1 MTAQQ
6 VLDSCQQLYEK
17 HKLITYP
24 RSDCRYLPKE
34 HLKQVKAVSQAVAVN
49 EPELALAAQQAD
61 TALIS
66 RAWNDGKVDAHHAI
80 IPTEKRMPAGRL
92 SVAEQRLYQMIAR
105 QYLAQFYPPFCY
117 RDTLAEVTIAGGCF
131 VAKARVERSA
141 GWKKLFRQHNSG
153 DKVALTA
160 DEAGVDRDV
169 AKLAFKDNA
178 IDMIDAWIDSIDME
192 LAHRLPAEKL
202 AAMKI
207 RDRITALL
215 ATRLEIMAPDRESL
229 RRAMAIMAMPQ
240 NLVRSAKIGW
250 RSADRMWRLA
260 GDTASDFNHYTKRMT
275 LSAVYAS
282 TLSVF
287 VNDDSDNFA
296 DARAFLDR
304 RIDNVMQFEKVKFQA
319 KQRQEYVPSL
329 SRFIGRLR
337 YPAR

>member
-1 MTAQQ
+1 MSINPLPADPT
-6 VLDSCQQLYEK
+6 LDEV
-17 HKLITYP
+17 
-24 RSDCRYLPKE
+24 R
-34 HLKQVKAVSQAVAVN
+34 A
-49 EPELALAAQQAD
+49 ALAP
-61 TALIS
+61 I
-66 RAWNDGKVDAHHAI
+66 
-80 IPTEKRMPAGRL
+80 
-92 SVAEQRLYQMIAR
+92 IAR
-105 QYLAQFYPPFCY
+105 N
-117 RDTLAEVTIAGGCF
+117 AGF
-131 VAKARVERSA
+131 D
-141 GWKKLFRQHNSG
+141 GWSDAAVH
-153 DKVALTA
+153 AAA
-160 DEAGVDRDV
+160 DEAGVDDDV

-178 IDMIDAWIDSIDME
+178 IDMIDAWIDSIDLE

>member
-1 MTAQQ
+1 MSISPLPADPT
-6 VLDSCQQLYEK
+6 LDEV
-17 HKLITYP
+17 
-24 RSDCRYLPKE
+24 R
-34 HLKQVKAVSQAVAVN
+34 A
-49 EPELALAAQQAD
+49 ALAP
-61 TALIS
+61 I
-66 RAWNDGKVDAHHAI
+66 
-80 IPTEKRMPAGRL
+80 
-92 SVAEQRLYQMIAR
+92 IAR
-105 QYLAQFYPPFCY
+105 N
-117 RDTLAEVTIAGGCF
+117 AGF
-131 VAKARVERSA
+131 D
-141 GWKKLFRQHNSG
+141 GWSDAAVH
-153 DKVALTA
+153 AAA

-192 LAHRLPAEKL
+192 LADRLPAEKL

>member
-1 MTAQQ
+1 MSISPLPADPT
-6 VLDSCQQLYEK
+6 LDEV
-17 HKLITYP
+17 
-24 RSDCRYLPKE
+24 R
-34 HLKQVKAVSQAVAVN
+34 A
-49 EPELALAAQQAD
+49 ALAP
-61 TALIS
+61 I
-66 RAWNDGKVDAHHAI
+66 
-80 IPTEKRMPAGRL
+80 
-92 SVAEQRLYQMIAR
+92 IAR
-105 QYLAQFYPPFCY
+105 N
-117 RDTLAEVTIAGGCF
+117 AGF
-131 VAKARVERSA
+131 D
-141 GWKKLFRQHNSG
+141 GWSDAAVH
-153 DKVALTA
+153 AAA

-178 IDMIDAWIDSIDME
+178 IDMIDAWIDSIDMD

-260 GDTASDFNHYTKRMT
+260 GDSASDFNHYTKRMT

>member
-1 MTAQQ
+1 MSISPLPADPT
-6 VLDSCQQLYEK
+6 LDEV
-17 HKLITYP
+17 
-24 RSDCRYLPKE
+24 R
-34 HLKQVKAVSQAVAVN
+34 A
-49 EPELALAAQQAD
+49 ALAP
-61 TALIS
+61 I
-66 RAWNDGKVDAHHAI
+66 
-80 IPTEKRMPAGRL
+80 
-92 SVAEQRLYQMIAR
+92 IAR
-105 QYLAQFYPPFCY
+105 N
-117 RDTLAEVTIAGGCF
+117 AGF
-131 VAKARVERSA
+131 D
-141 GWKKLFRQHNSG
+141 GWSDAAVH
-153 DKVALTA
+153 AAA

-202 AAMKI
+202 VAMKI

>member
-1 MTAQQ
+1 MSISPLPADPT
-6 VLDSCQQLYEK
+6 LDEV
-17 HKLITYP
+17 
-24 RSDCRYLPKE
+24 R
-34 HLKQVKAVSQAVAVN
+34 A
-49 EPELALAAQQAD
+49 ALAP
-61 TALIS
+61 I
-66 RAWNDGKVDAHHAI
+66 
-80 IPTEKRMPAGRL
+80 
-92 SVAEQRLYQMIAR
+92 IAR
-105 QYLAQFYPPFCY
+105 N
-117 RDTLAEVTIAGGCF
+117 AGF
-131 VAKARVERSA
+131 D
-141 GWKKLFRQHNSG
+141 GWSDAAVH
-153 DKVALTA
+153 AAA

-178 IDMIDAWIDSIDME
+178 IDMIDAWIDSVDLE

-215 ATRLEIMAPDRESL
+215 ATRLDIMAPDRESL

>member
-1 MTAQQ
+1 MSISPLPVDPT
-6 VLDSCQQLYEK
+6 LDEV
-17 HKLITYP
+17 
-24 RSDCRYLPKE
+24 R
-34 HLKQVKAVSQAVAVN
+34 A
-49 EPELALAAQQAD
+49 ALAP
-61 TALIS
+61 I
-66 RAWNDGKVDAHHAI
+66 
-80 IPTEKRMPAGRL
+80 
-92 SVAEQRLYQMIAR
+92 IAR
-105 QYLAQFYPPFCY
+105 N
-117 RDTLAEVTIAGGCF
+117 AGF
-131 VAKARVERSA
+131 D
-141 GWKKLFRQHNSG
+141 GWSDAAVH
-153 DKVALTA
+153 AAA

-192 LAHRLPAEKL
+192 LTHRLPAEKL

>member
-1 MTAQQ
+1 MSISPLPADPT
-6 VLDSCQQLYEK
+6 LDEV
-17 HKLITYP
+17 
-24 RSDCRYLPKE
+24 R
-34 HLKQVKAVSQAVAVN
+34 A
-49 EPELALAAQQAD
+49 ALAP
-61 TALIS
+61 I
-66 RAWNDGKVDAHHAI
+66 
-80 IPTEKRMPAGRL
+80 
-92 SVAEQRLYQMIAR
+92 IAR
-105 QYLAQFYPPFCY
+105 N
-117 RDTLAEVTIAGGCF
+117 AGF
-131 VAKARVERSA
+131 D
-141 GWKKLFRQHNSG
+141 GWSDAAVH
-153 DKVALTA
+153 AAA

-192 LAHRLPAEKL
+192 LTHRLPAEKL

-229 RRAMAIMAMPQ
+229 RRAMAILAMPQ

>member
-1 MTAQQ
+1 MSITPLPADPT
-6 VLDSCQQLYEK
+6 LDEV
-17 HKLITYP
+17 
-24 RSDCRYLPKE
+24 R
-34 HLKQVKAVSQAVAVN
+34 A
-49 EPELALAAQQAD
+49 ALAP
-61 TALIS
+61 I
-66 RAWNDGKVDAHHAI
+66 
-80 IPTEKRMPAGRL
+80 
-92 SVAEQRLYQMIAR
+92 IAR
-105 QYLAQFYPPFCY
+105 N
-117 RDTLAEVTIAGGCF
+117 AGF
-131 VAKARVERSA
+131 D
-141 GWKKLFRQHNSG
+141 GWSDAAVH
-153 DKVALTA
+153 AAA

-215 ATRLEIMAPDRESL
+215 ATRLDIMAPDRESL

-240 NLVRSAKIGW
+240 NLARSTKIGW

>member
-1 MTAQQ
+1 MSISPLPADPT
-6 VLDSCQQLYEK
+6 LDEV
-17 HKLITYP
+17 
-24 RSDCRYLPKE
+24 R
-34 HLKQVKAVSQAVAVN
+34 A
-49 EPELALAAQQAD
+49 ALAPIIARNAGFDGWSD
-61 TALIS
+61 TA
-66 RAWNDGKVDAHHAI
+66 VHA
-80 IPTEKRMPAGRL
+80 A
-92 SVAEQRLYQMIAR
+92 
-105 QYLAQFYPPFCY
+105 
-117 RDTLAEVTIAGGCF
+117 
-131 VAKARVERSA
+131 
-141 GWKKLFRQHNSG
+141 
-153 DKVALTA
+153 A

-260 GDTASDFNHYTKRMT
+260 GDSASDFNHYTKRMT

>member
-1 MTAQQ
+1 MSINPLPADPT
-6 VLDSCQQLYEK
+6 LDEV
-17 HKLITYP
+17 
-24 RSDCRYLPKE
+24 R
-34 HLKQVKAVSQAVAVN
+34 A
-49 EPELALAAQQAD
+49 ALA
-61 TALIS
+61 
-66 RAWNDGKVDAHHAI
+66 
-80 IPTEKRMPAGRL
+80 P
-92 SVAEQRLYQMIAR
+92 MIAR
-105 QYLAQFYPPFCY
+105 N
-117 RDTLAEVTIAGGCF
+117 AGF
-131 VAKARVERSA
+131 D
-141 GWKKLFRQHNSG
+141 GWSDAAVH
-153 DKVALTA
+153 AAA

-215 ATRLEIMAPDRESL
+215 ATRLDIMAPDRESL
-229 RRAMAIMAMPQ
+229 RRAMAIMSMPQ

>member
-1 MTAQQ
+1 MSISPLPADPT
-6 VLDSCQQLYEK
+6 LDEV
-17 HKLITYP
+17 
-24 RSDCRYLPKE
+24 R
-34 HLKQVKAVSQAVAVN
+34 A
-49 EPELALAAQQAD
+49 ALAP
-61 TALIS
+61 I
-66 RAWNDGKVDAHHAI
+66 
-80 IPTEKRMPAGRL
+80 
-92 SVAEQRLYQMIAR
+92 IAR
-105 QYLAQFYPPFCY
+105 N
-117 RDTLAEVTIAGGCF
+117 AGF
-131 VAKARVERSA
+131 D
-141 GWKKLFRQHNSG
+141 GWSDAAVH
-153 DKVALTA
+153 AAA
-160 DEAGVDRDV
+160 DEAGVYHDV

-178 IDMIDAWIDSIDME
+178 IDMIDAWIDSIDMD

>member
-1 MTAQQ
+1 MSINPLPADPT
-6 VLDSCQQLYEK
+6 LDEV
-17 HKLITYP
+17 
-24 RSDCRYLPKE
+24 R
-34 HLKQVKAVSQAVAVN
+34 A
-49 EPELALAAQQAD
+49 ALA
-61 TALIS
+61 
-66 RAWNDGKVDAHHAI
+66 
-80 IPTEKRMPAGRL
+80 P
-92 SVAEQRLYQMIAR
+92 MIAR
-105 QYLAQFYPPFCY
+105 N
-117 RDTLAEVTIAGGCF
+117 AGF
-131 VAKARVERSA
+131 D
-141 GWKKLFRQHNSG
+141 GWSDAAVH
-153 DKVALTA
+153 AAA

-202 AAMKI
+202 ATMKI

-215 ATRLEIMAPDRESL
+215 ATRLDIMAPDRESL

-275 LSAVYAS
+275 LTAVYAS

>member
-1 MTAQQ
+1 MSITPLPADPT
-6 VLDSCQQLYEK
+6 LDEV
-17 HKLITYP
+17 
-24 RSDCRYLPKE
+24 R
-34 HLKQVKAVSQAVAVN
+34 A
-49 EPELALAAQQAD
+49 ALAP
-61 TALIS
+61 I
-66 RAWNDGKVDAHHAI
+66 
-80 IPTEKRMPAGRL
+80 
-92 SVAEQRLYQMIAR
+92 IAR
-105 QYLAQFYPPFCY
+105 N
-117 RDTLAEVTIAGGCF
+117 AGF
-131 VAKARVERSA
+131 D
-141 GWKKLFRQHNSG
+141 GWSDAAVH
-153 DKVALTA
+153 AAA

-178 IDMIDAWIDSIDME
+178 IDMIDAWIDSVDLE